1 MSKKIFIVRHGKS
14 DWSTPDISDID
25 RPLKSRGIR
34 DAYKMSKLLK
44 QKKEQPDYIISSPA
58 TRAIH
63 TAIIFSRILQIPEKN
78 ILIEYELYMADS
90 ESINKYFH
98 KISDDYNSVMIVGHN
113 PGFTTFVNKFTPSK
127 INNVPTS
134 GLVILDFD
142 CSSWKDIAPGDLKN
156 HFFDYPSKHRI
167 LK

>member
-1 MSKKIFIVRHGKS
+1 MRKKLFIVRHSKS
-14 DWSTPDISDID
+14 DWSAPDMPDID
-25 RPLKSRGIR
+25 RPLKPRGVR
-34 DAYKMSKLLK
+34 DAYKMAKLLK
-44 QKKEQPDYIISSPA
+44 QKKEQVDFIISSPA

-90 ESINKYFH
+90 ESIKKYCH
-98 KISDDYNSVMIVGHN
+98 KISDDYNNVMIVGHN
-113 PGFTTFVNKFTPSK
+113 PGFTTFANKFTPSE

-142 CSSWKDIAPGDLKN
+142 CNSWKDIDPGVVKN
-156 HFFDYPSKHRI
+156 HFFDYPKKNRI

>member
-1 MSKKIFIVRHGKS
+1 MGKKILIVRHGKS
-14 DWSTPDISDID
+14 DWSSPDMADID
-25 RPLKSRGIR
+25 RPLKSRGVR
-34 DAYKMSKLLK
+34 DAYKMAKLLK
-44 QKKEQPDYIISSPA
+44 QKKEQADLIISSPA

-90 ESINKYFH
+90 VSINKYCH
-98 KISDDYNSVMIVGHN
+98 EISDEYNKVMIVGHN
-113 PGFTTFVNKFTPSK
+113 PGFTTFANKFTPSE

-142 CSSWKDIAPGDLKN
+142 CNLWKDIDPGVLKN
-156 HFFDYPSKHRI
+156 HFFDYPKKHRI

>member
-1 MSKKIFIVRHGKS
+1 MGKKIFIVRHGKS
-14 DWSTPDISDID
+14 DWSTPDIPDID
-25 RPLKSRGIR
+25 RPLKSRGVR
-34 DAYKMSKLLK
+34 DAYKMAKLLK
-44 QKKEQPDYIISSPA
+44 QKKEHADFIISSPA

-78 ILIEYELYMADS
+78 ILIEHKLYMADS
-90 ESINKYFH
+90 VSVKEYCQ
-98 KISDDYNSVMIVGHN
+98 KISDDYNEVMIVGHN
-113 PGFTTFVNKFTPSK
+113 PGFTSFANKFMPNE

-142 CSSWKDIAPGDLKN
+142 CSSWKDIAPEVLKN
-156 HFFDYPSKHRI
+156 HFFDYPGKHRI